1 MLQSRHDYEL
11 LREDVQLLASRDAIT
26 AFFAKLGYDTN
37 QRLLQ
42 NVSAMG
48 IGNDSLKANIRHI
61 ERIASQDGGFFEVY
75 LFELR
80 SVTVANTQ
88 GIVRALRDRPG
99 DYLLVLTEDY
109 ERLDFVLVERF
120 NTETVKVQEDAL
132 QMPVGSKQVSV
143 RPRVLTVLRRNPNE
157 VALRVLR
164 RFSYTESDTFA
175 QYDKLVSAYD
185 VADWSEPFFNN
196 RALFSDYYL
205 KERLPHDPIWDNASN
220 AAAMTR
226 AFNAL
231 RVQYDDVR
239 ETYNNQ
245 PLKIVHRQLI
255 EPVLTTLG
263 FVAQPAKPG
272 AHENEIEP
280 HYRLYAGPRSSPAAT
295 PPATPPRPRVPVK
308 GTPTMDEGT
317 PGDLSSMV
325 GTPLAGVLAGGGV
338 ESRPIALCLAYTWGR
353 NLDGKDDQRDN
364 QTPDENP
371 GAAVVT
377 LLDGGEA
384 DWAIVTNG
392 KIWRLYSAKAH
403 SRATNYY
410 EIDVEETLALPAA
423 NVQVAFRYF
432 WLLFRANAFIAE
444 AQVSAGEQKEMCFL
458 DSLLSESE
466 RYARILGERLK
477 ERVFDEIFPH
487 FARGFILHARQ
498 TGQIDA
504 NLESM
509 GDEERNRLL
518 EPYFNGTLTFLYR
531 MLFLLYA
538 ESRDLLP
545 VREVRGY
552 YMKSLERIKQQIA
565 EKAGKIEDEAPA
577 NIRTSYHDL
586 STRFYDELQEL
597 FQAVDKGEAALN
609 VPVYNGGLF
618 VTQPDPND
626 PSPEAAVAR
635 FLSTHK
641 ILDRELALGLDRM
654 ARDVDEKRQDLAF
667 IDYKSLGVR
676 QLGSIY
682 EGLLE
687 FKLRVAPEQMAVVK
701 GKKTEEIVPYAEAV
715 QKKLPIVKDG
725 RGQYATDRTYPKRT
739 VYLENDRRE
748 RKATGSYYTPD
759 YIVKYIVEHTVGPV
773 LKEKLEALRPLFR
786 AAEQFLKSKKD
797 REKALQKQHL
807 LTKGDTPENETYKHY
822 RETLNVSFFDLKV
835 LDPAMGSGHFLVEA
849 VDYITDQLAKFLTA
863 FKWNP
868 IVHELAETRRE
879 IQKEMEKQ
887 EVTVDINKLTDIN
900 LLKRQVLKRCIY
912 GVDLNPMAVELAK
925 VSLWL
930 DCFTLGAPLSFLDH
944 HMKAGNSLI
953 GGNVQEVQEALSTN
967 LWSNQFTYLLSAT
980 ELMRRVGSFSDITAQ
995 EVAESRKAYQG
1006 AYDALAPFK
1015 RLLDVWISEY
1025 FGNKAAKHTTR
1036 LYAGAIVA
1044 DDYSKVSAKEKQAI
1058 ATALELART
1067 KHFFHW
1073 ELEFPE
1079 VFYDAAQRKENGGFD
1094 AVVGNPPYVSAP
1106 AMVSRMLAERRFLD
1120 TRYKLLT
1127 MKWDLY
1133 CAFIEL
1139 SCQKL
1144 KEKGATGLIIPSQVL
1159 YQDYARLLRKEL
1171 VDNYVIKIIID
1182 FSNVRVFLDATVMTC
1197 VMVISKA
1204 PTPALNH
1211 VVKTLKPRAEILDY
1225 AKPFSSEN
1233 YLHIPQLAFKETP
1246 EITFRLAASNVALT
1260 SLGDKIQSNCYNLG
1274 DICYCSVGVVPHSE
1288 KQGKQKEH
1296 YIYDYKHDEKCK
1308 PYIEGKEVEK
1318 YDIDWR
1324 GRFLQYDYNVVRR
1337 PSLPELLDAIKII
1350 LKIVAGKSGLNATID
1365 YSGFYGDHSFV
1376 MLTQKYRL
1384 SNIKTRT
1391 LILDQQQIVLSRNY
1405 LLEFILAIINS
1416 SLMGWYFQRNLSSDL
1431 NIGPDDVKKLPIRHI
1446 NFTTPPEERA
1456 HLLEKA
1462 KGLYAYC
1469 LTKDE
1474 PNCVMGFVEHHL
1486 AMVPEQSDV
1495 VHDLLAFLAEE
1506 MIRLNKEKRALMRE
1520 FLDWLVEK
1528 LRIVPDKDGRK
1539 GIEGLTG
1546 KSKLAD
1552 YAGDYQKGE
1561 PPLEFRE
1568 LVEILQK
1575 NKGKLGVKLSNDGF
1589 VEQLRARYEESLGRV
1604 LPLKEQLKKTDRLI
1618 DLVVY
1623 RLYGLTEEEI
1633 GVVEG
1638 RG

>member
-1 MLQSRHDYEL
+1 MLHQRQDTDLSSADI
-11 LREDVQLLASRDAIT
+11 QLLSSRDAIT
-26 AFFAKLGYDTN
+26 ALFAKLGYDTN
-37 QRLLQ
+37 QRLVQ

-48 IGNDSLKANIRHI
+48 IGNDTLKANIKHI
-61 ERIASQDGGFFEVY
+61 ERIASEDAGLFEIY

-88 GIVRALRDRPG
+88 GIVRAFRDRPG
-99 DYLLVLTEDY
+99 DYLLILTDDY
-109 ERLDFVLVERF
+109 SRLDFVLIERRIEEVP
-120 NTETVKVQEDAL
+120 NTPEAQAL
-132 QMPVGSKQVSV
+132 TGSKPVSV
-143 RPRVLTVLRRNPNE
+143 RPRILTVQRRDPGE

-175 QYDKLVSAYD
+175 QYDKLISAYD

-205 KERLPHDPIWDNASN
+205 KERLPHEPIWDSPNH
-220 AAAMTR
+220 AATMIR

-231 RVQYDDVR
+231 REQYDDVR
-239 ETYNNQ
+239 DTYNNQ
-245 PLKIVHRQLI
+245 KLAVIHHQLI

-263 FVAQPAKPG
+263 FTAQATKATRQG
-272 AHENEIEP
+272 DEVEP
-280 HYRLYAGPRSSPAAT
+280 HYRLYANPTNPIPSPTPMPPAAMPPIPRT
-295 PPATPPRPRVPVK
+295 PARGVR
-308 GTPTMDEGT
+308 TMDQRAADGGN
-317 PGDLSSMV
+317 PSMV
-325 GTPLAGVLAGGGV
+325 RTPLAGVLGEGLGMGGMASGTLAAGSDGV
-338 ESRPIALCLAYTWGR
+338 VALCLAYTWNR
-353 NLDGKDDQRDN
+353 NLDGKDSDRDN
-364 QTPDENP
+364 ETPDENP
-371 GAAVVT
+371 GASVVT
-377 LLDGGEA
+377 LLDRGEA

-410 EIDVEETLALPAA
+410 EIDLEETLALPHAS
-423 NVQVAFRYF
+423 VEVAFRYF
-432 WLLFRANAFIAE
+432 WLLFRAEAFIPMV
-444 AQVSAGEQKEMCFL
+444 QSSQGEQREVCFL

-477 ERVFDEIFPH
+477 GRVFDEIFPH
-487 FARGFILHARQ
+487 FARGFIVHARQ
-498 TGQIDA
+498 TGQIAA
-504 NLESM
+504 NLESLA
-509 GDEERNRLL
+509 DEERNRLL
-518 EPYFNGTLTFLYR
+518 EPYFSGTLTFLYR

-565 EKAGKIEDEAPA
+565 EQAGKIEDTAPDKLK
-577 NIRTSYHDL
+577 TGYHDL
-586 STRFYDELQEL
+586 STRFYDALQEL
-597 FQAVDKGEAALN
+597 FRAVDKGNADLN

-618 VTQPDPND
+618 VTEPDPND

-635 FLSTHK
+635 FLSKHK
-641 ILDRELALGLDRM
+641 IPDRELALGLDRM
-654 ARDVDEKRQDLAF
+654 ARDIDEKRHDLAF

-687 FKLRVAPEQMAVVK
+687 FKLRVAPEEMAVVK

-715 QKKLPIVKDG
+715 QKKLPIIKDG
-725 RGQYATDRTYPKRT
+725 RGQYATDRTYPKST

-773 LKEKLEALRPLFR
+773 LSEKLEALRPVFR
-786 AAEQFLKSKKD
+786 EAEQFLKSKKD
-797 REKALQKQHL
+797 REKALQKQRI
-807 LTKGDTPENETYKHY
+807 LTRGDTPENETYKHY
-822 RETLNVSFFDLKV
+822 RETLNVAFFDLKV

-849 VDYITDQLAKFLTA
+849 VDYITDQLATFLTA

-868 IVHELAETRRE
+868 IVHELAETRRD

-887 EVTVDINKLTDIN
+887 EVTVDTSKLTDIN

-953 GGNVQEVQEALSTN
+953 GGNVQEVQEALSRD
-967 LWSNQFTYLLSAT
+967 LFGHQFAGLLNAT
-980 ELMRRVGSFSDITAQ
+980 QLMRRVGSLSDITAQ

-1044 DDYSKVSAKEKQAI
+1044 EDYSKADKANKEAI
-1058 ATALELART
+1058 AKALELART
-1067 KHFFHW
+1067 KRFFHW

-1079 VFYDAAQRKENGGFD
+1079 VFYDAERRKENAGFD
-1094 AVVGNPPYVSAP
+1094 AVVGNPPWGAEFSKEDKAALYSSFKTGRTSSPDSYAIFTESA
-1106 AMVSRMLAERRFLD
+1106 V
-1120 TRYKLLT
+1120 TH
-1127 MKWDLY
+1127 
-1133 CAFIEL
+1133 
-1139 SCQKL
+1139 L
-1144 KEKGATGLIIPSQVL
+1144 KEKGCCGYITPDTILRKDELLHLRQFILSTTHVTELVETGPLFSEVRDTWCLILLVSKCKPSETDTIRHRQISRFIVSTEERLDLFSQQKWARDTLTLQKMWQSRSGLIIGYRASQKEQAIIDVIETTSTIL
-1159 YQDYARLLRKEL
+1159 SQHNLGFNISRGEEGSKFTFIVKADEHFKMIIPEMIERYFVDEGIPISKDILTPGKFHSYYTHPKIWIIRIQKLRWSQRIIASLDTRTNSAAMKTLQMIISQNNNQQNLLFLSAILISRLMNFWCTNFL
-1171 VDNYVIKIIID
+1171 VDD
-1182 FSNVRVFLDATVMTC
+1182 
-1197 VMVISKA
+1197 
-1204 PTPALNH
+1204 LN
-1211 VVKTLKPRAEILDY
+1211 
-1225 AKPFSSEN
+1225 
-1233 YLHIPQLAFKETP
+1233 
-1246 EITFRLAASNVALT
+1246 
-1260 SLGDKIQSNCYNLG
+1260 QS
-1274 DICYCSVGVVPHSE
+1274 
-1288 KQGKQKEH
+1288 
-1296 YIYDYKHDEKCK
+1296 
-1308 PYIEGKEVEK
+1308 YIE
-1318 YDIDWR
+1318 R
-1324 GRFLQYDYNVVRR
+1324 
-1337 PSLPELLDAIKII
+1337 
-1350 LKIVAGKSGLNATID
+1350 
-1365 YSGFYGDHSFV
+1365 
-1376 MLTQKYRL
+1376 
-1384 SNIKTRT
+1384 
-1391 LILDQQQIVLSRNY
+1391 
-1405 LLEFILAIINS
+1405 
-1416 SLMGWYFQRNLSSDL
+1416 
-1431 NIGPDDVKKLPIRHI
+1431 LPIRRI
-1446 NFTTPPEERA
+1446 TFTTPPQERA
-1456 HLLEKA
+1456 RLLEKA
-1462 KGLYAYC
+1462 KGLYSYC
-1469 LTKDE
+1469 ITKDE
-1474 PNCVMGFVEHHL
+1474 PTCVTGFVEHHL
-1486 AMVPEQSDV
+1486 GMLPEQSDV

-1528 LRIVPDKDGRK
+1528 VRIVPDKDGRK

-1561 PPLEFRE
+1561 PPLAFDE
-1568 LVEILQK
+1568 LLEILQK

-1589 VEQLRARYEESLGRV
+1589 VDQLKVRYGESLASV
-1604 LPLKEQLKKTDRLI
+1604 LPLKGQLEKTDRLI

-1623 RLYGLTEEEI
+1623 RLYGLTEEEV

-1638 RG
+1638 RI